1 MVIEKRVSK
10 ALVLENNTAEDVS
23 RAMIE
28 GGLQKDPFYIF
39 DMDKAYQRVQ
49 YFKNMMPRIKIFYAV
64 KSNDSDFMLK
74 LAASLGLGFDC
85 ASPGE
90 IHKVLKLK
98 VSPLSI
104 VFAMPTKS
112 PEWML
117 YARQCGIKHTTF
129 DNLCEL
135 NKIKQFWPDAKLLLR
150 IRVHSDSVYDLGKKF
165 GCDFETEA
173 IDLLEEAAAL
183 NITVVGVA
191 FHVGS
196 GCSSPDSYVL
206 GLQQVKQLFE
216 HEDKAGRKMKIVDIG
231 GGFLSDKTDRI
242 DKVSKLV
249 NNAIEE
255 LFPDPEVQVIAEPGR
270 YLCDNSFTLYC
281 NINTV
286 RPVQVGDSSINM
298 LYLNDG
304 VFGCLRYNEPW
315 HTVKR
320 FRVHS
325 EGEQLKP
332 TVLWGPTCHPI
343 DRVLDNLVIMLP
355 ACTIYDW
362 LVFPSRGAYSMTMAS
377 RFSTLPEP
385 HIRNVISQEL
395 FNILKDSKVL
405 GLDDFLEQNIATPLP
420 PTLPSIIVHSKILQT
435 NYTLAV

>member
-10 ALVLENNTAEDVS
+10 ALVLDNNTAEDVA

-28 GGLQKDPFYIF
+28 SGLQKNPFYIF
-39 DMDKAYQRVQ
+39 DMDKAYQRIE
-49 YFKNMMPRIKIFYAV
+49 YFKKMMPRIKIFYAV

-98 VSPLSI
+98 VSPL
-104 VFAMPTKS
+104 
-112 PEWML
+112 
-117 YARQCGIKHTTF
+117 
-129 DNLCEL
+129 
-135 NKIKQFWPDAKLLLR
+135 LLLR

-173 IDLLEEAAAL
+173 TDLLEEAALL
-183 NITVVGVA
+183 NLKVVGVA

-206 GLQQVKQLFE
+206 GLQQVKKLFE
-216 HEDKAGRKMKIVDIG
+216 HEAKAGRQMKIVDIG
-231 GGFLSDKTDRI
+231 GGFLSDRTNSI

-249 NNAIEE
+249 NDAIEE
-255 LFPDPEVQVIAEPGR
+255 LFPDPDIQVISEPGR

-286 RPVQVGDSSINM
+286 RTLQVGDSSINM

-315 HTVKR
+315 HTVQR
-320 FRVHS
+320 FQAQL
-325 EGEQLKP
+325 EGEELKP

-343 DRVLDNLVIMLP
+343 DRILDNTVIMLP
-355 ACTIYDW
+355 PCTINDW

-385 HIRNVISQEL
+385 HIRSVISQEL
-395 FNILKDSKVL
+395 WNIIKDSKVFSP
-405 GLDDFLEQNIATPLP
+405 DDFLEQNIATPLP
-420 PTLPSIIVHSKILQT
+420 TTLPSIIVHSKILQT
-435 NYTLAV
+435 NYTLSV